1 MKYGIE
7 KYGRALLTAAIV
19 AGVVLLLGS
28 DFPEHERENHD
39 ARSVAAELCRE
50 LEPELRRDFA
60 KTVAE
65 NPVRLLRLCA
75 E

>member
-7 KYGRALLTAAIV
+7 KYGRAVLTAAIALCV
-19 AGVVLLLGS
+19 ILLLGS
-28 DFPEHERENHD
+28 DFPEHETVNDD

-65 NPVRLLRLCA
+65 DPVRLLRLCA

>member
-1 MKYGIE
+1 MKYGIG
-7 KYGRALLTAAIV
+7 KYGRAVLTAAIA
-19 AGVVLLLGS
+19 AGVILLLGA
-28 DFPEHERENHD
+28 DFPENETVNDD
-39 ARSVAAELCRE
+39 ARRVAAELCRE

-60 KTVAE
+60 KTVVE

>member
-7 KYGRALLTAAIV
+7 KYGRVLLTAAIAV
-19 AGVVLLLGS
+19 GVILLLGS
-28 DFPEHERENHD
+28 DFPEHETVKDD
-39 ARSVAAELCRE
+39 ARGVAAELCRE